1 MARYTDAV
9 CRLCRRE
16 GRKLFL
22 KGDRC
27 DSPKCAINKRN
38 FPPGQHGLG
47 RNKQTPYAVQLREKQ
62 KAKRIYG
69 VLEQQFRNYFKIA
82 ERYRGVTG
90 TNLLQL
96 LERRLDNVV
105 FRLGF
110 APSRAAAR
118 QMVRHGNIKINGHT
132 VNVPSALARVG
143 DEIQLAEGQR
153 ENVYV
158 KAALEKAERA
168 GRLSW
173 LQYTAE
179 SHTGRIVAIPGRQ
192 DIPVELDEQLIVE
205 LYSK

>member
-1 MARYTDAV
+1 MGRYTDAV

-22 KGDRC
+22 KGERC
-27 DSPKCAINKRN
+27 ESPKCAINKRN

-47 RNKQTPYAVQLREKQ
+47 RNKQSPYAQQLREKQ

-82 ERYRGVTG
+82 DRYRGVTG

-96 LERRLDNVV
+96 LERRLDNIV

-118 QMVRHGNIKINGHT
+118 QMISHGGVLVSGHKVDIPSYLVRVGEEVTLKPKMLENTYVQKALENMERTGRLGWLAYASEAKVGRMT
-132 VNVPSALARVG
+132 AVPS
-143 DEIQLAEGQR
+143 
-153 ENVYV
+153 
-158 KAALEKAERA
+158 
-168 GRLSW
+168 
-173 LQYTAE
+173 
-179 SHTGRIVAIPGRQ
+179 RQ
-192 DIPVELDEQLIVE
+192 DIPIELDEQLIVE